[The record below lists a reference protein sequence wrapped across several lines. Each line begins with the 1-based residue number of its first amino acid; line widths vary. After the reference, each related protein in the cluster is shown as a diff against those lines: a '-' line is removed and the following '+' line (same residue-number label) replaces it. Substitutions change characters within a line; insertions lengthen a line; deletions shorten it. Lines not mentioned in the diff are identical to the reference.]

1 MSAEYLLWFLSP
13 LGSYR
18 VLACPAPVNAAGPAM
33 TLVRKFVNLW
43 DLFPSL
49 GSTPWAITKVTVVR
63 GILVVNVRPHYI
75 CPRGFQFFLPGFQA
89 RRSWG
94 NHKFNSWNSIFKTD
108 KVTYCNLPRTKL
120 DSTSSVCY
128 GSWRK
133 ENFSGNPRL
142 NTPLWP
148 LWSTFFGRF
157 VEVPGKHYESTPK
170 QPKGHQLKNPLGS

>member
-1 MSAEYLLWFLSP
+1 MSAEYFLWFLSP

-75 CPRGFQFFLPGFQA
+75 CPRGFQFFYRAFKPAGHGGITNSILGILFSRPTKSLTVIYHGPNWTLRLVFVTARGEKRIFQA
-89 RRSWG
+89 
-94 NHKFNSWNSIFKTD
+94 T
-108 KVTYCNLPRTKL
+108 
-120 DSTSSVCY
+120 
-128 GSWRK
+128 
-133 ENFSGNPRL
+133 
-142 NTPLWP
+142 
-148 LWSTFFGRF
+148 
-157 VEVPGKHYESTPK
+157 
-170 QPKGHQLKNPLGS
+170 LG

>member
-94 NHKFNSWNSIFKTD
+94 NHKFNSRNSIFKT
-108 KVTYCNLPRTKL
+108 KSLTVIYHGPNWTLRLVFVTARGEKRIFQAT
-120 DSTSSVCY
+120 
-128 GSWRK
+128 
-133 ENFSGNPRL
+133 
-142 NTPLWP
+142 
-148 LWSTFFGRF
+148 
-157 VEVPGKHYESTPK
+157 
-170 QPKGHQLKNPLGS
+170 LG